1 MKKNIKVVLISVAVI
16 AILILLALPKINFS
30 SGSEQ
35 NNSSPSNQFKALP
48 VKAHIM
54 NFQRLANKVL
64 TTGTV
69 MANEEVELKSEV
81 SGKIVNI
88 LFKEGGFVKKG
99 DLLVKIN
106 DSELQAQLTREKY
119 NLKLLED
126 KEYRQRKLLEKEA
139 ISKEDYD
146 DALNN
151 LNVTKAQVELIKAQI
166 EKTEIKAPFN
176 GIVGLKNV
184 SVGSF
189 VTSSTV
195 IATLQNINPIKIEFS
210 IPEKYSS
217 KVKVGDEINFTV
229 TGNEHNYIAKIY
241 AIEPKIDQVTR
252 TLKMRAKYTSN
263 IQGDILPG
271 AFADVELILND
282 IKDAL
287 LIPSYALVPE
297 LKGQKVF
304 VYKNGKVVSVDVETG
319 IRTDKDVQITKGL
332 NEKDT
337 VITSGILQLRPGSPV
352 TVSEF
357 N

>member
-1 MKKNIKVVLISVAVI
+1 MKKNLKVILISVAVI
-16 AILILLALPKINFS
+16 VILILLALPKIHFS

-35 NNSSPSNQFKALP
+35 NNDPSSNQFKALP
-48 VKAHIM
+48 IKAHIL

-81 SGKIVNI
+81 SGKIIKI
-88 LFKEGGFVKKG
+88 LFREGSYVKEG

-151 LNVTKAQVELIKAQI
+151 LNVSKAQVELIEAQI

-176 GIVGLKNV
+176 GLVGLKNV

-210 IPEKYSS
+210 VPEKYSS
-217 KVKVGDEINFTV
+217 EVKVGDEINFTV
-229 TGNEHNYIAKIY
+229 TGNEQNYVAKIY
-241 AIEPKIDQVTR
+241 AIEPKIDPVTR

-263 IQGDILPG
+263 TQGDILPG

-287 LIPSYALVPE
+287 MIPSYALVPE

-304 VYKNGKVVSVDVETG
+304 VYKNGKAVSVDVETG
-319 IRTDKDVQITKGL
+319 IRTDNNIQITKGL
-332 NEKDT
+332 NDKDT
-337 VITSGILQLRPGSPV
+337 VITSGILQLRPGAPV

>member
-1 MKKNIKVVLISVAVI
+1 MKKNTKIVLISVAVV
-16 AILILLALPKINFS
+16 AVLILLALPKINLS
-30 SGSEQ
+30 GGSEE
-35 NNSSPSNQFKALP
+35 NGGPSSNQFKALP
-48 VKAHIM
+48 VKAHILE
-54 NFQRLANKVL
+54 FQRLANKVL

-81 SGKIVNI
+81 SGKIIKI
-88 LFKEGGFVKKG
+88 LFKEGSYVKEG
-99 DLLVKIN
+99 DLLIKIN
-106 DSELQAQLTREKY
+106 DSELQAQLTREQF

-210 IPEKYSS
+210 VPEKYSS
-217 KVKVGDEINFTV
+217 DVKVGDEINFTV
-229 TGNEHNYIAKIY
+229 TGNEHNYTAKIY
-241 AIEPKIDQVTR
+241 AIEPKIDLVTR
-252 TLKMRAKYTSN
+252 TLRMRAKYTAN
-263 IQGDILPG
+263 NQGDILPG

-287 LIPSYALVPE
+287 MIPSYALVPE

-304 VYKNGKVVSVDVETG
+304 VYKNGKAVSVDVETG

-337 VITSGILQLRPGSPV
+337 VIISGILQLRPDSPV